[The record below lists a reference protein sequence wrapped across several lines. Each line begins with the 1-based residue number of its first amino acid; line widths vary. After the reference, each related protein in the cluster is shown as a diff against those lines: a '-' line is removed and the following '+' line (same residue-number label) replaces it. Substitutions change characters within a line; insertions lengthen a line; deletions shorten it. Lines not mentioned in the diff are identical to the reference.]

1 MKSKKVYSIDIDT
14 KDGYEIRDLE
24 FKSYDKAKK
33 KFDKYIE
40 LHNYE
45 DSPIDNIQLVAVG
58 NNGDYE
64 ILESK
69 FY

>member
-40 LHNYE
+40 LPNYE